1 MKIAVYTRDET
12 ALADP
17 RVQSMRER
25 LALEGCGFYRIRNA
39 GDISSDTD
47 IVMSVGGDG
56 TFLSAS
62 KRVGNSGIPVLGINT
77 GRVGFLSEYG
87 PEEACEA
94 IISKSYTLEDRALLE
109 TRVNGEMRESDS
121 SFWPYTLNEISVL
134 RGGASILGVD
144 VCLDGNPL
152 PTYWADG
159 LLVSTSSGSTAYS
172 LSVGGPICVP
182 DSKVIIIAPIAPHN
196 LNVRPLVVP
205 DSTVVSISMRSLGG
219 QGGTVF
225 AEKGEARQ
233 VEFHQG
239 PDDKVVLGRGHQK
252 WRILRIQ
259 SRARSR
265 DMCPSLWT
273 AMAGGP
279 SRGARRESSGTP
291 MGWRVSAPVSRH
303 LSRPGSDIF
312 PFSLS
317 LRRTGG
323 GPRPRLVLLWG

>member
-39 GDISSDTD
+39 EDISSDTD

-94 IISKSYTLEDRALLE
+94 IISKAYTLEDRALLE
-109 TRVNGEMRESDS
+109 TRVNGDMRESDS

-205 DSTVVSISMRSLGG
+205 DSTLVSISMRS
-219 QGGTVF
+219 
-225 AEKGEARQ
+225 R
-233 VEFHQG
+233 
-239 PDDKVVLGRGHQK
+239 DKEV
-252 WRILRIQ
+252 
-259 SRARSR
+259 
-265 DMCPSLWT
+265 
-273 AMAGGP
+273 AM
-279 SRGARRESSGTP
+279 SMDNRNVRL
-291 MGWRVSAPVSRH
+291 SADSTLEVKVAQ
-303 LSRPGSDIF
+303 
-312 PFSLS
+312 FSLKRVRLAKS
-317 LRRTGG
+317 SFIKALTTKLFWGEDIRNGG
-323 GPRPRLVLLWG
+323 F

>member
-94 IISKSYTLEDRALLE
+94 IISKAYTLEDRALLE

-205 DSTVVSISMRSLGG
+205 DSTVVSISMRS
-219 QGGTVF
+219 
-225 AEKGEARQ
+225 R
-233 VEFHQG
+233 
-239 PDDKVVLGRGHQK
+239 DKEV
-252 WRILRIQ
+252 
-259 SRARSR
+259 
-265 DMCPSLWT
+265 
-273 AMAGGP
+273 AM
-279 SRGARRESSGTP
+279 SMDNRNVRL
-291 MGWRVSAPVSRH
+291 SADSTLEVKVAQ
-303 LSRPGSDIF
+303 
-312 PFSLS
+312 FSLKRVRLAKS
-317 LRRTGG
+317 SFIKALTTKLFWGEDIRNGG
-323 GPRPRLVLLWG
+323 L

>member
-39 GDISSDTD
+39 EDISSDTD

-205 DSTVVSISMRSLGG
+205 DSTVVTISMRS
-219 QGGTVF
+219 
-225 AEKGEARQ
+225 R
-233 VEFHQG
+233 
-239 PDDKVVLGRGHQK
+239 DKEV
-252 WRILRIQ
+252 
-259 SRARSR
+259 
-265 DMCPSLWT
+265 
-273 AMAGGP
+273 AM
-279 SRGARRESSGTP
+279 SMDNRNVRL
-291 MGWRVSAPVSRH
+291 SADSTLEVKVAQ
-303 LSRPGSDIF
+303 
-312 PFSLS
+312 FSLKRVRLAKS
-317 LRRTGG
+317 SFIKALTTKLFWGEDIRNGG
-323 GPRPRLVLLWG
+323 F

>member
-39 GDISSDTD
+39 EDISSDTD

-205 DSTVVSISMRSLGG
+205 DSTVVSISMRS
-219 QGGTVF
+219 
-225 AEKGEARQ
+225 R
-233 VEFHQG
+233 
-239 PDDKVVLGRGHQK
+239 DKEV
-252 WRILRIQ
+252 
-259 SRARSR
+259 
-265 DMCPSLWT
+265 
-273 AMAGGP
+273 AM
-279 SRGARRESSGTP
+279 SMDNRNVRL
-291 MGWRVSAPVSRH
+291 SADSTLEVKVAQ
-303 LSRPGSDIF
+303 
-312 PFSLS
+312 FSLKRVRLAKS
-317 LRRTGG
+317 SFIKALTTKLFWGEDIRNGG
-323 GPRPRLVLLWG
+323 F

>member
-94 IISKSYTLEDRALLE
+94 IISKAYTLEDRALLE

-205 DSTVVSISMRSLGG
+205 DSTVVSISMRS
-219 QGGTVF
+219 
-225 AEKGEARQ
+225 R
-233 VEFHQG
+233 
-239 PDDKVVLGRGHQK
+239 DKEV
-252 WRILRIQ
+252 
-259 SRARSR
+259 
-265 DMCPSLWT
+265 
-273 AMAGGP
+273 AM
-279 SRGARRESSGTP
+279 SMDNRNVRL
-291 MGWRVSAPVSRH
+291 SADSTLEVKVAQ
-303 LSRPGSDIF
+303 
-312 PFSLS
+312 FSLKRVRLAKS
-317 LRRTGG
+317 SFIKALTTKLFWGEDIRNGG
-323 GPRPRLVLLWG
+323 F